1 MILVEIPGSEP
12 WELASLVLDFNG
24 TLATAGIL
32 VPGVVELLRTLSRAV
47 TIHILTADTYGTA
60 RAQLEQA
67 GLGHTLKQVHSG
79 ADKLAY
85 VNALDA
91 SRVVAIGNGRNDAP
105 MLHAARLGIAVIG
118 EEGAAGE
125 ALMAADIVCR
135 SIVDALALLQDA
147 RKLVAVLR
155 P

>member
-1 MILVEIPGSEP
+1 MIPVEIPGSEP
-12 WELASLVLDFNG
+12 WELDSLVLDFNG

-32 VPGVVELLRTLSRAV
+32 VPGVVELLRSLSRVV
-47 TIHILTADTYGTA
+47 TIHVLTADTYGTVE
-60 RAQLEQA
+60 AQLEQA
-67 GLGHTLKQVHSG
+67 SLSHTLKQVRSG

-85 VNALDA
+85 VTALGA
-91 SRVVAIGNGRNDAP
+91 GRVAAIGNGRNDVR
-105 MLHAARLGIAVIG
+105 MLRAARLSIAVIG
-118 EEGAAGE
+118 DEGAAGE

-135 SIVDALALLQDA
+135 SIVDALTLLQDQ